1 MRKCPEVFAQCLIQ
15 KTVLLR
21 IPELGAGKD
30 LEETLGVLVSGPRSD
45 NHVEVY
51 ILGGL
56 ILNLVG

>member
-30 LEETLGVLVSGPRSD
+30 LEETLGVLVSGPR
-45 NHVEVY
+45 E
-51 ILGGL
+51 LMTAP
-56 ILNLVG
+56 